1 MVMSDPQSSL
11 PSGFRGGLKLQKVG
25 EPSKM
30 AIWAQANL
38 LWADPIYSGLSCL
51 CLSPYYSSPL
61 FLLFSSS
68 SFLFLICLDR
78 LSLCSLGWPG
88 TYYVDKAGLKSIE
101 LCLPP
106 PYAPIALR
114 LQAGSTTVLFL
125 IHPTHTPPRWW
136 PVPV

>member
-51 CLSPYYSSPL
+51 CLSPYYSSPPLPSLLL
-61 FLLFSSS
+61 FLL
-68 SFLFLICLDR
+68 SFFDLFRQTL
-78 LSLCSLGWPG
+78 
-88 TYYVDKAGLKSIE
+88 TM
-101 LCLPP
+101 
-106 PYAPIALR
+106 
-114 LQAGSTTVLFL
+114 
-125 IHPTHTPPRWW
+125 
-136 PVPV
+136 